1 MKPQLKLLEQFV
13 IEMAAKGYIQIGE
26 YLKLIDAI
34 YECDKVKER
43 ISK

>member
-1 MKPQLKLLEQFV
+1 MKPQLELIEKFV
-13 IEMAAKGYIQIGE
+13 IDMAAKGHIQIGE

-34 YECDKVKER
+34 YEIDKVKER